1 MKKLLAILGV
11 SVGILIGVIGY
22 AAYMGVNVDD
32 TVNLEDVESLIN
44 NEDSKDAPIVTPD
57 LAPIENASA
66 YVENIVE
73 TTEEEWSEEM
83 EEEAEADKED
93 GDSESEVDAS
103 ESGETDVVTHNKN
116 SYYYNQLSENERKVY
131 DVIFKAIV
139 GYDEGA
145 TMPTMDEKLIDKIFN
160 AVLADHPEIFY
171 VNGYRCTKYSQGN
184 VVKRIAFTGSYTY
197 SKSAKTEIEP
207 RLVEAKNDILKNVY
221 PAASDYDKIKYIYE
235 TIIKNTEYN
244 LNSPDNQNVISVLLN
259 HSSVC
264 QGYAKT
270 FQWLLNDL
278 GIPCTL
284 DNGVVIGGERHA
296 WNVCMADGEWYY
308 VDPTWG
314 DSSYTN
320 PDGSNVSFM
329 PEINYDYLLVPL
341 SELSH
346 THTSEAVVAMPLA
359 TSIADNYYVR
369 EGLYL
374 TGYDFN
380 AVKAMADGQRALG
393 RQALVVK
400 CADDMVF
407 KATVNDL
414 VDNQKIFDLVN
425 TKEIRY
431 QLEEDR
437 RKLVFALQ

>member
-22 AAYMGVNVDD
+22 AAYMGVNVED

-44 NEDSKDAPIVTPD
+44 NEDAVDAPIVTPD

-73 TTEEEWSEEM
+73 TTEAEWSEEM

-207 RLVEAKNDILKNVY
+207 GLVEAKNDILKNVY
-221 PAASDYDKIKYIYE
+221 PAASDYDKIKY
-235 TIIKNTEYN
+235 K
-244 LNSPDNQNVISVLLN
+244 
-259 HSSVC
+259 
-264 QGYAKT
+264 
-270 FQWLLNDL
+270 
-278 GIPCTL
+278 
-284 DNGVVIGGERHA
+284 
-296 WNVCMADGEWYY
+296 
-308 VDPTWG
+308 
-314 DSSYTN
+314 
-320 PDGSNVSFM
+320 
-329 PEINYDYLLVPL
+329 
-341 SELSH
+341 
-346 THTSEAVVAMPLA
+346 
-359 TSIADNYYVR
+359 
-369 EGLYL
+369 
-374 TGYDFN
+374 
-380 AVKAMADGQRALG
+380 
-393 RQALVVK
+393 
-400 CADDMVF
+400 
-407 KATVNDL
+407 
-414 VDNQKIFDLVN
+414 
-425 TKEIRY
+425 
-431 QLEEDR
+431 
-437 RKLVFALQ
+437 